1 MMGEPVEKRRRHL
14 GVAENARPFT
24 ESEIGRDEDRSAF
37 IESADQVEEE
47 LAADLGKG
55 QIAEF
60 VEDDEVKAR
69 EIFGKTSLPSGP
81 AFSSTS
87 SPV

>member
-14 GVAENARPFT
+14 GVGENARPFT
-24 ESEIGRDEDRSAF
+24 ESEIGRDEDQSAF
-37 IESADQVEEE
+37 IESADQVKEE

-69 EIFGKTSLPSGP
+69 EIGANHMPIGAGANP
-81 AFSSTS
+81 
-87 SPV
+87 